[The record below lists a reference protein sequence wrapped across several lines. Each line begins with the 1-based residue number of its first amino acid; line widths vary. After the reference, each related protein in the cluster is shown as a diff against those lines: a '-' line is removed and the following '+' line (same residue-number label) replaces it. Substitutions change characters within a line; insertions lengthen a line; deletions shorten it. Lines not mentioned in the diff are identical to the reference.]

1 MASTTYNDWQKWK
14 IIPIQTLQISF
25 ANGND
30 YTFGTLEAG
39 SAFSID
45 FITEENDSGGEDIQL
60 VELTASA
67 IVVQNNYGD
76 MYTFLN
82 DCNKQK
88 VTNFNLK
95 LKNNPGQL
103 NPGEI
108 WIHPLGFE
116 LDPPLTFTNYQLK
129 WNIKQ
134 SGISPKLTLNLRALL
149 SIDAFDTVAGGI
161 LVIQTGAS

>member
-14 IIPIQTLQISF
+14 IIPIQTLQIVF
-25 ANGND
+25 ENGND

-45 FITEENDSGGEDIQL
+45 FISEENDSGGEDIQL
-60 VELTASA
+60 VELTTSA
-67 IVVQNNYGD
+67 IVVQNDYGN
-76 MYTFLN
+76 MWTFLN

-88 VTNFNLK
+88 VTNFNLI

-108 WIHPLGFE
+108 NIHPHGYV

-134 SGISPKLTLNLRALL
+134 SGISPKLTLNLKALL
-149 SIDAFDTVAGGI
+149 SLDAFDTIHGGI
-161 LVIQTGAS
+161 LIIQLGA